1 MIGMRLRKPLTL
13 GLASL
18 IGLTSLVGVA
28 SCGGDSANSDEV
40 EEIVV
45 AAASDLRPAFDEL
58 GALFAQQTGVNV
70 TFVYGSSG
78 QLREQIINGAP
89 FDVYASANSSF
100 VDDVLEAG
108 RGQPESRRSFAFGY
122 LALWTNGTTDIPS
135 SLEDIQQSEYRRI
148 VIANPE
154 HAPYGQAARDVLES
168 LGLWD
173 ELEGRL
179 VLADNIGDAFR
190 IVKTGNADIGFIALS
205 LIIAEDSEY
214 LKVPDDLHRPLNQTL
229 LVLSSKAQGSA
240 AQAFVDFVVGARGRE
255 TLAKFGFRLPD
266 ESPLQ

>member
-1 MIGMRLRKPLTL
+1 MIGMRFHKPLTL

-18 IGLTSLVGVA
+18 ISLASLIGIT
-28 SCGGDSANSDEV
+28 SCGGDSANSGEV
-40 EEIVV
+40 QEIVV

-58 GALFAQQTGVNV
+58 GVLFTQQTGVSV

-89 FDVYASANSSF
+89 FDVYASANSLF
-100 VDDVLEAG
+100 IDDVLEAG
-108 RGQPESRRSFAFGY
+108 RGQPESRRSFAFGF
-122 LALWTNGTTDIPS
+122 LALWTNGTADIPS

-173 ELEGRL
+173 ELKDRL

-205 LIIAEDSEY
+205 LVIAEEFEY
-214 LKVPDDLHRPLNQTL
+214 LQVPSDLHRPLDQTL
-229 LVLSSKAQGSA
+229 LVLSSNARGLA

-266 ESPLQ
+266 ESSLQ